1 MDEDLKAL
9 VARDKIRQCLER
21 LARGE
26 DRRDG
31 DLVKA
36 SYWPDAR
43 TDFGMF
49 AGDFD
54 AYFAWVIPGAAA
66 ITNTQHV
73 LGQTYTVLDGDT
85 ARSETH
91 VISYHRVD
99 MGGEERDVCIGGRY
113 LDRFAKRGDE
123 WRIAE
128 RTMLYDWSQDWGV
141 SIDWSQG
148 MMGVPFTQEWF
159 SGRAQGD
166 HSTRFFA

>member
-43 TDFGMF
+43 MDFGMF

-54 AYFAWVIPGAAA
+54 AYFAWVIPGAAS
-66 ITNTQHV
+66 IPNTQHV

-85 ARSETH
+85 ARAETH

-99 MGGEERDVCIGGRY
+99 MGSEHRDVCIGGRY
-113 LDRFAKRGDE
+113 LDRFEKRGAE
-123 WRIAE
+123 WRIVE

-141 SIDWSQG
+141 AIDWSQG

-159 SGRAQGD
+159 SGRANGD
-166 HSTRFFA
+166 HSARFFA